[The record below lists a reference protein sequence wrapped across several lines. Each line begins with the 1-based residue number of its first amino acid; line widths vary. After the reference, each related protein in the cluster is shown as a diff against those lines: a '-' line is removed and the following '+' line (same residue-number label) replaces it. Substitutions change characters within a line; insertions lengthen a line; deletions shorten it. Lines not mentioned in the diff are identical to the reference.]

1 VYARRNPAPCAGRL
15 KRLEEKLLQERDRR
29 LKRQTDELKQSLIPA
44 DKAEIMM
51 PEIVAT
57 FDCCAKALY
66 AHKLL
71 DELAGMNEPAV
82 VRHNL
87 KKAVQ
92 ACKENTSELLI
103 KLCE

>member
-1 VYARRNPAPCAGRL
+1 MCSVCKKKSSAGRL
-15 KRLEEKLLQERDRR
+15 KRLKEKLLQERDRR
-29 LKRQTDELKQSLIPA
+29 LKRQNDELKQLLIPT
-44 DKAEIMM
+44 DKAKTMM

-87 KKAVQ
+87 KKAIP
-92 ACKENTSELLI
+92 ACKQNPSELLI